1 MHWNLLPCFPAALTC
16 ENIPN
21 RTERTAWG
29 TKEEYFKVSNPGGK
43 FCSWKASN
51 APLPFDRKT
60 RGVILVP
67 INVPLVVRSF
77 PICNRESRG
86 HSCWDDHR
94 RSYRQVPVRISCWEV
109 SCFLLILQCCRGRV
123 DWPWSF
129 LSRISYHFQRFR
141 ISTPR
146 RNFPFLLAPLWWT
159 ICPWNEWEFYLPKG
173 CYRTCSS
180 CWCTSS

>member
-1 MHWNLLPCFPAALTC
+1 
-16 ENIPN
+16 
-21 RTERTAWG
+21 
-29 TKEEYFKVSNPGGK
+29 
-43 FCSWKASN
+43 
-51 APLPFDRKT
+51 LPFDRKT

-129 LSRISYHFQRFR
+129 
-141 ISTPR
+141 
-146 RNFPFLLAPLWWT
+146 
-159 ICPWNEWEFYLPKG
+159 
-173 CYRTCSS
+173 
-180 CWCTSS
+180 